1 MTCIFLV
8 ESAYVNNLAVWLPQS
23 VNFKA
28 QTLYLLQPITQTI
41 EICTVQLTQHS
52 AQRSVKAR
60 TLDWDIGQHS
70 STQDLPELKE
80 LLLVSTLA
88 VIPAYHE
95 LYWRSSFSDP

>member
-1 MTCIFLV
+1 MHSTIN
-8 ESAYVNNLAVWLPQS
+8 SALCPEECQ
-23 VNFKA
+23 
-28 QTLYLLQPITQTI
+28 
-41 EICTVQLTQHS
+41 
-52 AQRSVKAR
+52 AR